1 MSCLEFWCCPYYWGM
16 ALWRVHRL
24 ASQIPHNYKSRVR
37 ICNSAALIPLGWLRK
52 NMKPTPANLEVFVEF
67 FCAYNGFVYFH
78 DSLKLN
84 VPPATV
90 KQ

>member
-1 MSCLEFWCCPYYWGM
+1 
-16 ALWRVHRL
+16 
-24 ASQIPHNYKSRVR
+24 
-37 ICNSAALIPLGWLRK
+37 
-52 NMKPTPANLEVFVEF
+52 MKPTPANLEVFVEF